1 MPSTT
6 AAGVVNGV
14 LRILEV
20 LAPQKAGCVTP
31 SSACHRGEFRCLSNY
46 FCIPERRVRDGWEDC
61 PDGSD
66 EICQKNEHRC
76 RCGFP
81 RCISVERVGDGVR
94 DCLDGSDEDKEKG
107 KAYKCPSDSSL
118 QDLMAVERR
127 RRSDSERRR
136 RARHSGLMTY
146 TVGLDHQAEA
156 AEVSV
161 ALIEPTGALAT
172 LTRTEVNAEQTTLH
186 TTEIRREYVE
196 GTYSQIL
203 STHSTVLELAPSLNE
218 VEYSAQ
224 QEGARQRP
232 QTTHGVQSFGSLSS
246 GKVFQTAVNELSS
259 TVTTG
264 VKPTKTTQGSLL
276 SALPGSKSTTV
287 VGLNIKSGQISELS
301 DEKDSEVPVITVTGT
316 EGLLVQATGSEQV
329 TYKVFTGTYVNTED
343 HNAKTYMFFFGNR
356 QLPVDA
362 TTSLP
367 QEATRSAEFDIR
379 SGNQKGVVLDISHKI
394 GVLLP
399 SQTVSTISPTE
410 APRSDYLIFGSGSAQ
425 GGESMTGM
433 LIEGSEPIT
442 IEGITRSHMTT
453 ASTMHVTLSS
463 MPSKSR
469 REKISSQTH
478 KKPTPTLYRHG
489 KKFEPTATGR
499 RIAPMDGATIITDKF
514 FLPQHL
520 GLYTTS
526 PVSDASRTAD
536 EFLED
541 VDHDYDTPP
550 AREEEPVVM
559 VRMRHPLNNI
569 NIAGFRPEL
578 LTPSPVKDIRPTKT
592 VGSHHDEYADDV
604 GDIFA
609 TDALSGHNSEQSTS
623 TKKNRVTL
631 FGFLDFTTTISG
643 TEVVFQPAAT
653 GTSFDFGK
661 TRRPHDEDIYNPFN
675 IPTRNEQTTS
685 SSATPRKSVY
695 GTETRE
701 FVSKLSMLTST
712 FKGGVEMLSTMYTST
727 IPMLVKS
734 RLPKHDDANFEE
746 DLHSS
751 GARINIDNS
760 ENPEDYFYDSHLQEN
775 IVTSSSFR
783 PDDLATPNFLSSFL
797 FPASKNEDV
806 SSPTFTPPALGSSAE
821 PSETVMVSMIEGSKT
836 QKYPVTPTRPIISTP
851 KPKRKKTYKTGLVSS
866 ITGTDINGDMTTEWT
881 TLIIGT
887 VIGGRYAHVIQST
900 SSIFYTQAKTEML
913 KEVTTPKAPPP
924 APPGLVL
931 PSDIQIE
938 GVSDQPVTEQ
948 DLEEGTQMP
957 PPITEETPQ
966 VDSGEISHDSLDVYS
981 ITSNFAVPLINQS
994 RVIEESYETAL
1005 PGQEQPSVVE
1015 LSDGL
1020 HLSTLVP
1027 SIKPSQTTSSSTSNV
1042 AVLTDGFILPGLQD
1056 SAKEYDYDQQ
1066 PTTSSSPEED
1076 KPKIITMGFI
1086 LPGADPAKEFEDD
1099 LVHTDEVRLLTDGFV
1114 LPGQDLP
1121 SQLGNDETQST
1132 LQGRIIDTVAP
1143 ADQEVTTHTSY
1154 PITHYSTFTYYT
1166 TISDSIVSSREVT
1179 TSQVF
1184 ENKEE
1189 YEDARKH
1196 GFDTIAPEKSMLPLD
1211 PSQTATMMTT
1221 YTYQS
1226 TIHLTDQLLS
1236 LSVKKLCQ
1244 TYWLPLRRMWIAK
1257 YFHQQQPK
1265 FI

>member
-1 MPSTT
+1 MAAT
-6 AAGVVNGV
+6 AASRPHRVHSAMLLSTPV
-14 LRILEV
+14 LVPMLLLGFIA
-20 LAPQKAGCVTP
+20 LASAGSVAKRPWKNSTSCDPDTHFVCRSDP
-31 SSACHRGEFRCLSNY
+31 KICIALSRVRDGSADCPDASDEACHRGEFRCLSNY

-136 RARHSGLMTY
+136 KARHSGLMTY

-218 VEYSAQ
+218 VEDSAHR
-224 QEGARQRP
+224 EGTRQRP

-259 TVTTG
+259 TVTTD

-362 TTSLP
+362 TPSLP
-367 QEATRSAEFDIR
+367 EEATRSAEFDIR

-442 IEGITRSHMTT
+442 IEGMTGSHMAT

-463 MPSKSR
+463 MPSQSR
-469 REKISSQTH
+469 REKVSSQTH

-499 RIAPMDGATIITDKF
+499 RITPMDGATIITDKF

-536 EFLED
+536 EFLEE

-550 AREEEPVVM
+550 ARQEEEPVVM

-569 NIAGFRPEL
+569 NIGDFRPEL

-592 VGSHHDEYADDV
+592 VGSHHDEYADDA

-609 TDALSGHNSEQSTS
+609 TDALGGHDSERSTS

-685 SSATPRKSVY
+685 SSAKRKESAY

-701 FVSKLSMLTST
+701 YVSKLSMLTST

-734 RLPKHDDANFEE
+734 RLPKYDDTDLEELPHSPNARANI
-746 DLHSS
+746 
-751 GARINIDNS
+751 GNP
-760 ENPEDYFYDSHLQEN
+760 ENPEDYFYDSHLVEN
-775 IVTSSSFR
+775 LVPSSSFR
-783 PDDLATPNFLSSFL
+783 PEDLETPNFLSSFL

-806 SSPTFTPPALGSSAE
+806 SSPTFTPSVRSSSAQ

-836 QKYPVTPTRPIISTP
+836 EKYPVTPTRPALSTP
-851 KPKRKKTYKTGLVSS
+851 TPKRKKTYKTGLVSS

-900 SSIFYTQAKTEML
+900 SSIFYTQSKTEMD
-913 KEVTTPKAPPP
+913 
-924 APPGLVL
+924 G
-931 PSDIQIE
+931 
-938 GVSDQPVTEQ
+938 
-948 DLEEGTQMP
+948 
-957 PPITEETPQ
+957 
-966 VDSGEISHDSLDVYS
+966 
-981 ITSNFAVPLINQS
+981 
-994 RVIEESYETAL
+994 RSYNAKSTA
-1005 PGQEQPSVVE
+1005 
-1015 LSDGL
+1015 
-1020 HLSTLVP
+1020 
-1027 SIKPSQTTSSSTSNV
+1027 
-1042 AVLTDGFILPGLQD
+1042 
-1056 SAKEYDYDQQ
+1056 
-1066 PTTSSSPEED
+1066 
-1076 KPKIITMGFI
+1076 
-1086 LPGADPAKEFEDD
+1086 
-1099 LVHTDEVRLLTDGFV
+1099 
-1114 LPGQDLP
+1114 
-1121 SQLGNDETQST
+1121 
-1132 LQGRIIDTVAP
+1132 
-1143 ADQEVTTHTSY
+1143 
-1154 PITHYSTFTYYT
+1154 
-1166 TISDSIVSSREVT
+1166 SSRSWSCT
-1179 TSQVF
+1179 
-1184 ENKEE
+1184 
-1189 YEDARKH
+1189 
-1196 GFDTIAPEKSMLPLD
+1196 P
-1211 PSQTATMMTT
+1211 
-1221 YTYQS
+1221 
-1226 TIHLTDQLLS
+1226 
-1236 LSVKKLCQ
+1236 
-1244 TYWLPLRRMWIAK
+1244 
-1257 YFHQQQPK
+1257 
-1265 FI
+1265 

>member
-1 MPSTT
+1 
-6 AAGVVNGV
+6 
-14 LRILEV
+14 
-20 LAPQKAGCVTP
+20 
-31 SSACHRGEFRCLSNY
+31 
-46 FCIPERRVRDGWEDC
+46 
-61 PDGSD
+61 
-66 EICQKNEHRC
+66 CQKNEHRC

-287 VGLNIKSGQISELS
+287 
-301 DEKDSEVPVITVTGT
+301 
-316 EGLLVQATGSEQV
+316 ATGSEQV

-362 TTSLP
+362 TPSLP

-442 IEGITRSHMTT
+442 IE
-453 ASTMHVTLSS
+453 
-463 MPSKSR
+463 
-469 REKISSQTH
+469 
-478 KKPTPTLYRHG
+478 
-489 KKFEPTATGR
+489 
-499 RIAPMDGATIITDKF
+499 
-514 FLPQHL
+514 
-520 GLYTTS
+520 
-526 PVSDASRTAD
+526 
-536 EFLED
+536 
-541 VDHDYDTPP
+541 
-550 AREEEPVVM
+550 
-559 VRMRHPLNNI
+559 VR
-569 NIAGFRPEL
+569 
-578 LTPSPVKDIRPTKT
+578 
-592 VGSHHDEYADDV
+592 
-604 GDIFA
+604 
-609 TDALSGHNSEQSTS
+609 
-623 TKKNRVTL
+623 
-631 FGFLDFTTTISG
+631 
-643 TEVVFQPAAT
+643 
-653 GTSFDFGK
+653 
-661 TRRPHDEDIYNPFN
+661 
-675 IPTRNEQTTS
+675 
-685 SSATPRKSVY
+685 
-695 GTETRE
+695 
-701 FVSKLSMLTST
+701 
-712 FKGGVEMLSTMYTST
+712 
-727 IPMLVKS
+727 
-734 RLPKHDDANFEE
+734 
-746 DLHSS
+746 
-751 GARINIDNS
+751 
-760 ENPEDYFYDSHLQEN
+760 
-775 IVTSSSFR
+775 
-783 PDDLATPNFLSSFL
+783 
-797 FPASKNEDV
+797 
-806 SSPTFTPPALGSSAE
+806 
-821 PSETVMVSMIEGSKT
+821 
-836 QKYPVTPTRPIISTP
+836 
-851 KPKRKKTYKTGLVSS
+851 
-866 ITGTDINGDMTTEWT
+866 
-881 TLIIGT
+881 
-887 VIGGRYAHVIQST
+887 
-900 SSIFYTQAKTEML
+900 
-913 KEVTTPKAPPP
+913 
-924 APPGLVL
+924 
-931 PSDIQIE
+931 
-938 GVSDQPVTEQ
+938 
-948 DLEEGTQMP
+948 
-957 PPITEETPQ
+957 
-966 VDSGEISHDSLDVYS
+966 
-981 ITSNFAVPLINQS
+981 
-994 RVIEESYETAL
+994 
-1005 PGQEQPSVVE
+1005 
-1015 LSDGL
+1015 
-1020 HLSTLVP
+1020 
-1027 SIKPSQTTSSSTSNV
+1027 
-1042 AVLTDGFILPGLQD
+1042 
-1056 SAKEYDYDQQ
+1056 KEYDYDQQ

-1143 ADQEVTTHTSY
+1143 GRSGSDDTYIISYHTLLY
-1154 PITHYSTFTYYT
+1154 
-1166 TISDSIVSSREVT
+1166 
-1179 TSQVF
+1179 
-1184 ENKEE
+1184 
-1189 YEDARKH
+1189 
-1196 GFDTIAPEKSMLPLD
+1196 
-1211 PSQTATMMTT
+1211 
-1221 YTYQS
+1221 
-1226 TIHLTDQLLS
+1226 IHLLHDD
-1236 LSVKKLCQ
+1236 
-1244 TYWLPLRRMWIAK
+1244 I
-1257 YFHQQQPK
+1257 
-1265 FI
+1265 